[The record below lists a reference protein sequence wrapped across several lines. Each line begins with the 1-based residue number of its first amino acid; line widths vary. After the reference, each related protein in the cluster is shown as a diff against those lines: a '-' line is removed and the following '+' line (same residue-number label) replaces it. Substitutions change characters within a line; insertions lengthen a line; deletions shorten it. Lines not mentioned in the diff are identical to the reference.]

1 MPRSLL
7 VLLATGAVAV
17 AIALGGIPFGPEA
30 EVISTAIR
38 ALGVAILFYVA
49 LGLIT
54 LVVERTFKQRRAES
68 ILGWLFAMP
77 YLLHFVFFQAGA
89 ILVSLG
95 LSFFLTDLLSY
106 SEFVGIDNY
115 VYLVT
120 EEPLFWQATR
130 VTLIYTLISVPL
142 ATIMALSIAVLLN
155 QNIKFQGIFRTM
167 FYMPALVQGV
177 AVAVTWI
184 MVLHPDYGISALVFE
199 FFGLRSPRWFWSEEW
214 ALPGIAMIALWGA
227 GTNMLLYLAGL
238 QSIPTQV
245 QEAAR
250 IDGANSW
257 QTFFRITLPLLT
269 PTVFFNVVLNMIGSF
284 QVFTQAF
291 VLTNGGPNNATLT
304 MVLLIYR
311 KAFQQFAFG
320 YASAIAWA
328 LFIVILILTLIVF
341 RTSNRWVY
349 YEGGLRR

>member
-1 MPRSLL
+1 VIGSLW
-7 VLLATGAVAV
+7 VLLALGAAALAVA
-17 AIALGGIPFGPEA
+17 LGVIPFSPEA
-30 EVISTAIR
+30 EVIDTALRWIGR
-38 ALGVAILFYVA
+38 FVLVYVL
-49 LGLIT
+49 LGLTT
-54 LVVERTFKQRRAES
+54 LVVERVFSQRRAES
-68 ILGWLFAMP
+68 ILGWVFATP
-77 YLLHFVFFQAGA
+77 YLVHFLLFQAGA
-89 ILVSLG
+89 IIYSLY

-106 SEFVGIDNY
+106 SEFVGIENY
-115 VYLVT
+115 TYLFT
-120 EEPLFWQATR
+120 EEPLFMQAAR

-142 ATIMALSIAVLLN
+142 ATIIALSIAVLLN
-155 QNIKFQGIFRTM
+155 QNLKFQGIFRTL
-167 FYMPALVQGV
+167 FYMPALVTGV
-177 AVAVTWI
+177 AVAITWI
-184 MVLHPDYGISALVFE
+184 MVLHPDYGISALIFE
-199 FFGLRSPRWFWSEEW
+199 FFGLRSPRWIWSEEW

-257 QTFFRITLPLLT
+257 QTFYRVTLPLLT

-284 QVFTQAF
+284 QVFTSSF

-311 KAFQQFAFG
+311 KAFQSFSFG
-320 YASAIAWA
+320 YASAIAWV
-328 LFIVILILTLIVF
+328 LFVVILVLTLIVF

>member
-1 MPRSLL
+1 MQQLLL
-7 VLLATGAVAV
+7 VLLAVGAAAIAVA
-17 AIALGGIPFGPEA
+17 LGVIPFNQDA
-30 EVISTAIR
+30 EVIDTAVR
-38 ALGVAILFYVA
+38 ALGVAVLFYVL
-49 LGLIT
+49 LGLGT
-54 LVVERTFKQRRAES
+54 LLIERLFPARKAEAL
-68 ILGWLFAMP
+68 LGWLFAAP

-89 ILVSLG
+89 ILFALG
-95 LSFFLTDLLSY
+95 LSFYLTDLLSY
-106 SEFVGIDNY
+106 TDFVGLENY
-115 VYLVT
+115 TYLFT

-142 ATIMALSIAVLLN
+142 ATILALSIAMLLN
-155 QNIKFQGIFRTM
+155 QNLKFQGVFRTL
-167 FYMPALVQGV
+167 FYMPALVTGV
-177 AVAVTWI
+177 AVAVTWL
-184 MVLHPDYGISALVFE
+184 MVLHPDFGISALVFE
-199 FFGLRSPRWFWSEEW
+199 AFGMRSPRWFWSEEW

-257 QTFFRITLPLLT
+257 QTFFRVTLPLLT

-284 QVFTQAF
+284 QVFTSSF

-311 KAFQQFAFG
+311 KAFQSFSFG
-320 YASAIAWA
+320 YASAIAWV
-328 LFIVILILTLIVF
+328 LFFVILILTLIVF
-341 RTSNRWVY
+341 RTSRHWVY